1 MKLPN
6 LLKKSGRSLR
16 ITLAAGLTFFILA
29 GGALTVFYLLERNAT
44 KTARQKDNF
53 ARALRE
59 YDIQSEKTNT
69 EKEYERLN
77 RELDRIE
84 KSAIGVESRLSVL
97 KRRRALARIYPAS
110 AESYQKSINNALEVF
125 PLSQPIIAVAAEALL
140 NNSAIN
146 NEMAVTLRDYLLLLN
161 DPAFN
166 KLRIAFHVLLG
177 DFRNPKTAADIPA
190 QLFSDGTQ
198 DITIDLTILKIIRG
212 DYQGA
217 ASDIQTIVYFLP
229 SPDSF
234 RLAAEFNYDFGD
246 LQRSAELFFMINDE
260 EAFVRQAD
268 ALYLA
273 GFQESARMIWFILA
287 DAPNRRSLYNLGVT
301 SEDDAEAAF
310 WLEKLINVNTEDD
323 TFNLTDALVRQFGL
337 IRRSRLQETSEA
349 ISTLQSSVK
358 SQLSENP
365 FIDLEI
371 CRRTAPSWALG
382 RQIAEA
388 WLLLDRHGGNEDM
401 YEWAAW
407 LFLFQRSYSEAK
419 ILLNRQEM
427 FKFKEQWTKI
437 YKALVLMFDGNLDD
451 AQDIMLSIPT
461 DEAEWPVHANLGR
474 LMEAQHSPSKA
485 LEQYELAVSKAKN
498 PGTAARIQIR
508 IAKCLTALNRPIDS
522 ILALQYALE
531 LDSDNL
537 TARIELD
544 RLSRIDDKR

>member
-6 LLKKSGRSLR
+6 FLKKSGRSLR
-16 ITLAAGLTFFILA
+16 ITIAAGLTFFILA
-29 GGALTVFYLLERNAT
+29 GGALSVFYLMERNAT

-59 YDIQSEKTNT
+59 YDIQFGETNT
-69 EKEYERLN
+69 EKGFERLN

-84 KSAIGVESRLSVL
+84 KTAIGVESRLSVL
-97 KRRRALARIYPAS
+97 KRRRTLARIHPVF
-110 AESYQKSINNALEVF
+110 AENYHKSINNALEAF
-125 PLSQPIIAVAAEALL
+125 PLSQPIIAVAAESIL
-140 NNSAIN
+140 NNTAIN
-146 NEMAVTLRDYLLLLN
+146 NETAAKLRDYLLLLN

-166 KLRIAFHVLLG
+166 KLRVALHVLLG
-177 DFRNPKTAADIPA
+177 DFRNPKTAANIPA

-198 DITIDLTILKIIRG
+198 DITIDITILKIIRG
-212 DYQGA
+212 DIQGA
-217 ASDIQTIVYFLP
+217 ASDIQTIIYFLP

-260 EAFVRQAD
+260 KAFVRQAD

-287 DAPNRRSLYNLGVT
+287 DTPNLQSLYNLGIT
-301 SEDDAEAAF
+301 SEDDGEAAF
-310 WLEKLINVNTEDD
+310 WLEKLINTNTEDES
-323 TFNLTDALVRQFGL
+323 FSPADALVIQFGL
-337 IRRSRLQETSEA
+337 IRLSRLQETSEA
-349 ISTLQSSVK
+349 ISTLQTADK
-358 SQLSENP
+358 TPLSQNP

-371 CRRTAPSWALG
+371 SRRMSPSWALG

-388 WLLLDRHGGNEDM
+388 WLLLDRHGGNEDL
-401 YEWAAW
+401 YKWAAW
-407 LFLFQRSYSEAK
+407 LFLFQQSYTEAE

-427 FKFKEQWTKI
+427 LKFKDQWTKI
-437 YKALVLMFDGNLDD
+437 YNAIVLMFDGKLDD
-451 AQDIMLSIPT
+451 AQDILLSIPA

-474 LMEAQHSPSKA
+474 IMETQHIPSKA
-485 LEQYELAVSKAKN
+485 LEQYQLAVSKAQN
-498 PGTAARIQIR
+498 PRIAARIQIR

-522 ILALQYALE
+522 IMALQYALE

-537 TARIELD
+537 TARFELD
-544 RLSRIDDKR
+544 RLTRIDDK